1 MALIRGHHAF
11 DDHFTQIPNAWLR
24 DNELSLEARGLL
36 SQIMS
41 HRPGWSLSIKSLA
54 LQNKVGRDKV
64 KRIIDELLK
73 RGYLERSEAQKHD
86 EKGRLSG
93 FDYYTRDPQG
103 VTQEPCKVKPFKAE
117 PAKAIKPLKK
127 TKPIEEHLDRTPL
140 VKNVHSEPDF
150 LESFNEFWS
159 VFPRKQGKGKAKE
172 AFMKAV
178 GNSVHADDIL
188 AGARRYASDPNL
200 PDPKFVPMPATWLN
214 QERWDDGPLPLN
226 RKLTNSE
233 RNFANLK
240 ASMTLLEPKK
250 EVESG
255 QATNAS
261 ITDFGVNLRSAD
273 SY

>member
-1 MALIRGHHAF
+1 MKDNITTDIRF
-11 DDHFTQIPNAWLR
+11 SIVPAWL
-24 DNELSLEARGLL
+24 LESDVSDKAVRLYAVLAGYADSETGQAYPGRTLL
-36 SQIMS
+36 SKRLGCSTKSVDRAVLELMGLGAIQKRQRVKEGHYQSSLYTVVRIDPASGMSRPRVTAVPTPRHPRPDPVSPVS
-41 HRPGWSLSIKSLA
+41 HRT
-54 LQNKVGRDKV
+54 RTT
-64 KRIIDELLK
+64 ELEP
-73 RGYLERSEAQKHD
+73 LELEPQEDIVQK
-86 EKGRLSG
+86 
-93 FDYYTRDPQG
+93 
-103 VTQEPCKVKPFKAE
+103 
-117 PAKAIKPLKK
+117 
-127 TKPIEEHLDRTPL
+127 
-140 VKNVHSEPDF
+140 
-150 LESFNEFWS
+150 FNEFWS

-172 AFMKAV
+172 AFMKAI

-188 AGARRYASDPNL
+188 EGARRYASDPNL

>member
-1 MALIRGHHAF
+1 MNDKLGSDNKFAVIPEWVIQLDISHTAF
-11 DDHFTQIPNAWLR
+11 RLYAVLARYADNVTHQAFPSLDTLAERLGCSEKTVRRAIDD
-24 DNELSLEARGLL
+24 
-36 SQIMS
+36 
-41 HRPGWSLSIKSLA
+41 
-54 LQNKVGRDKV
+54 
-64 KRIIDELLK
+64 
-73 RGYLERSEAQKHD
+73 
-86 EKGRLSG
+86 
-93 FDYYTRDPQG
+93 
-103 VTQEPCKVKPFKAE
+103 
-117 PAKAIKPLKK
+117 
-127 TKPIEEHLDRTPL
+127 L
-140 VKNVHSEPDF
+140 VKHGAITKDNRGRYQSSLYTVMTGLPKGSKVSLVGSKVSLVGSKVSTRLDTDDQVTITTELEP
-150 LESFNEFWS
+150 LELEPQNDIVQKFNEFWS

-178 GNSVHADDIL
+178 GNSVYADDIL
-188 AGARRYASDPNL
+188 EGARRYASDPNL

-261 ITDFGVNLRSAD
+261 ITDFGINLRSAD